1 MLNLVKARIEVEV
14 LSLIRDEAE
23 NFLLEVWKFRALHN
37 RNKRMMIILMVHK
50 WNSDIFCFTKTK
62 LKHYNSSIIKQNEG
76 NRWMNLFEIE
86 AQGNSGVSSLCGIKG
101 DETVMTTS

>member
-1 MLNLVKARIEVEV
+1 MKARIEVEV

-23 NFLLEVWKFRALHN
+23 NFLLEVWNFRRLNH

-50 WNSDIFCFTKTK
+50 WNSDIFCVTKTK
-62 LKHYNSSIIKQNEG
+62 LKNYYSSIIKQNGG
-76 NRWMNLFEIE
+76 NRWMDLFGME